1 MADLKQEKSSFRLVG
16 CVAPITKNSLQP
28 AKLNKKNTWH
38 TVNTTLGIDI
48 DGQGN
53 IVYARLFGGHS
64 SQGKPIYVRPAKVN
78 EGEEYKMLEIPLQD
92 RNNQELYDEIS
103 NQDIYTT
110 DVSGTKQQFISMVDF
125 VNHLRENIV
134 EGMEVI
140 VYGNVEYSVS
150 DVNDMDKVYRNY
162 NVNSVLLNKQVEDKE
177 TGETKLS
184 VEHGT
189 RLIQTYLLTN
199 YSLPSDW
206 KSQLKKEKE
215 VIITGFVPQYIGTVK
230 DKHSG
235 SYIPYKHTV
244 AIPQSIV
251 ARLESTPEKTLKL
264 LDNLFK
270 VKGDDSIRK
279 INLHVRINEGYTQS
293 TGEINVSPE
302 LQKLIDSGLL
312 SLDEVEQQVTVRGPR
327 TRELILET
335 VSVTYDRDTAV
346 VSPYDDEMYQ
356 YDVLQVPKPKVDA
369 DQDFNTISDKKES
382 KSDDN
387 ISIDDD
393 IFEDEFTESDN
404 QADNFLDGLF
414 D

>member
-215 VIITGFVPQYIGTVK
+215 VIITGFIPQYIGTVK

-346 VSPYDDEMYQ
+346 VSPYDDEMYK

-387 ISIDDD
+387 VSIDDD